1 MPREKARAGP
11 IQYDRGPVE
20 MSRGGER
27 NGTHAREAA
36 LVTLAAAA
44 FLYLAIFRRGTF
56 IYLFH
61 KATTG
66 VWVDEGARVA
76 AGETMYRDFSDVVG
90 PGIVYVNAALMRL
103 FGQRL
108 EVLAWAGLAMGVAL
122 AAGLHA
128 VTGRIAGRAARLVAP
143 ALFVILV
150 YAPGRD
156 FGGPQWPA
164 MGLIMMGLLPVLGR
178 PASFARAAMAG
189 LACGLASLFQ
199 FEMGVGAA
207 LGVAAHLMRDERG
220 RGRACVVFGLAY
232 LAPPAL
238 VMIAFGPSA
247 VIAAW
252 LVEAWRQRIAELRI
266 DIGQAWGARQAAA
279 TAMVLGGAA
288 SAIGFLRPGRPASE
302 SGARL
307 VARAGLGVL
316 LAPAV
321 AHTDAQTMTVQATV
335 LLSSLAAGLETMA
348 ASPRAGHRWVARAAA
363 AVLGIGLLHGAFGL
377 LVWRQMAQNQIRQQ
391 FRAGRAWI
399 EAPARELEWIEG
411 RAAEGEPIFAF
422 PAAGMFFFLTHT
434 RNATSFPSMV
444 EGRFGPEDQ
453 REALRE
459 IDAAA
464 PRFGVWLTAERF
476 APPAGSPTLD
486 TLYRG
491 ILERYDT
498 EQALPNGTLLLRRKP
513 AGP

>member
-1 MPREKARAGP
+1 
-11 IQYDRGPVE
+11 
-20 MSRGGER
+20 MSRDVAR
-27 NGTHAREAA
+27 DGTHAREAA
-36 LVTLAAAA
+36 LVALAAAA
-44 FLYLAIFRRGTF
+44 FLYLAVFRRGDF

-76 AGETMYRDFSDVVG
+76 AGEAMYRDFSDVVG
-90 PGIVYVNAALMRL
+90 PGIVHLNAALIRL

-108 EVLAWAGLAMGVAL
+108 DVLAWAGLAMGVAL

-128 VTGRIAGRAARLVAP
+128 LTARVAGRAARLVAP
-143 ALFVILV
+143 ALFVVLV

-164 MGLIMMGLLPVLGR
+164 VGLVMLGLFPIMKGPSSL
-178 PASFARAAMAG
+178 ARAG
-189 LACGLASLFQ
+189 LTGLVIGLASLFQ

-220 RGRACVVFGLAY
+220 RGRACVVFGLAW

-238 VMIAFGPSA
+238 VMISLGPST
-247 VIAAW
+247 VISAW
-252 LVEAWRQRIAELRI
+252 LIEAWRQRIPELRF
-266 DIGQAWGARQAAA
+266 DLGQAWGARQAAG
-279 TAMVLGGAA
+279 TAIVLGGAA
-288 SAIGFLRPGRPASE
+288 SALSFLRPGRPASE

-307 VARAGLGVL
+307 VSRAGLGVL

-321 AHTDAQTMTVQATV
+321 AHTDAQTMTLQATA
-335 LLSSLAAGLETMA
+335 LLASLAAGLETMA
-348 ASPRAGHRWVARAAA
+348 ASPRAGQRWVARAGA

-377 LVWRQMAQNQIRQQ
+377 LVWRQMAQNQIVQP

-399 EAPARELEWIEG
+399 EAPALELEWIE
-411 RAAEGEPIFAF
+411 RRTAEGERLFAF

-453 REALRE
+453 RQALRE
-459 IDAAA
+459 IDAAR
-464 PRFGVWLTAERF
+464 PRYGVWLTAERF
-476 APPAGSPTLD
+476 AVPRGSPTLD
-486 TLYRG
+486 TLYQG
-491 ILERYDT
+491 ILERYET
-498 EQALPNGTLLLRRKP
+498 EEVLPNGTLLLRRR
-513 AGP
+513 GPGP

>member
-1 MPREKARAGP
+1 MAREKARAGP

-20 MSRGGER
+20 MSRGGVR
-27 NGTHAREAA
+27 DGTFAREAA
-36 LVTLAAAA
+36 LVALAAAA
-44 FLYLAIFRRGTF
+44 FLYLATFRRGDF

-90 PGIVYVNAALMRL
+90 PGIVHLNAALIRL

-108 EVLAWAGLAMGVAL
+108 EALAWAGIATGVAL
-122 AAGLHA
+122 AAALHA
-128 VTGRIAGRAARLVAP
+128 LTARVAGRAARIAAP
-143 ALFVILV
+143 ALFVVLV

-164 MGLIMMGLLPVLGR
+164 MGLIMVGLLPVLGR
-178 PASFARAAMAG
+178 PASLARACLAG

-199 FEMGVGAA
+199 FEIGVGAA
-207 LGVAAHLMRDERG
+207 LGVAAHLMREKRG
-220 RGRACVVFGLAY
+220 RGRDVAVFGLAFV
-232 LAPPAL
+232 APPAL
-238 VMIAFGPSA
+238 VIAAGPSQ
-247 VIAAW
+247 VLSAW

-266 DIGQAWGARQAAA
+266 DLGQGWGARQMAG

-288 SAIGFLRPGRPASE
+288 SAAGFLRRGRPASE

-307 VARAGLGVL
+307 VARVGLGVL

-321 AHTDAQTMTVQATV
+321 AHVDANTMTVQATV
-335 LLSSLAAGLETMA
+335 LLVSLVAGLERLA
-348 ASPRAGHRWVARAAA
+348 ASPRPGQRWVARAAA
-363 AVLGIGLLHGAFGL
+363 AVLAIGLVHGAFGL
-377 LVWRQMAQNQIRQQ
+377 LVWRQMAQSQIRQQ

-399 EAPARELEWIEG
+399 EAPALELEWIER
-411 RAAEGEPIFAF
+411 RAAEGERLFAF

-444 EGRFGPEDQ
+444 EGRFGPEEQ
-453 REALRE
+453 RRALRE
-459 IDAAA
+459 IDAAR
-464 PRFGVWLTAERF
+464 PRFGVWLAAERYPV
-476 APPAGSPTLD
+476 APGFPTLD

-491 ILERYDT
+491 LLEHY
-498 EQALPNGTLLLRRKP
+498 ESEKVLANGTLLLRRKDP
-513 AGP
+513 GP